1 MSSYLPG
8 LGSGGEGKYGGGG
21 GDVEAAL
28 FPGIDST
35 EQMLRLGFIRKTFS
49 IVSCQLALT
58 ALVAGVLMLNPGTQ
72 LYLARSIWIQV
83 LLMLTS
89 MLGLIPLYI
98 YKDEHPTN
106 LVLLGAWV
114 S

>member
-1 MSSYLPG
+1 MASYLPG
-8 LGSGGEGKYGGGG
+8 LGSGEEGKYGGGG

-35 EQMLRLGFIRKTFS
+35 EQILRLGFIRKTFS

-58 ALVAGVLMLNPGTQ
+58 ALVAGVLMINPATQ
-72 LYLARSIWIQV
+72 LYLASSWWIQV
-83 LLMLTS
+83 LLFLAS
-89 MLGLIPLYI
+89 MLGLIPLYM
-98 YKDEHPTN
+98 YKDQHPTN
-106 LVLLGAWV
+106 LFLLAGWV